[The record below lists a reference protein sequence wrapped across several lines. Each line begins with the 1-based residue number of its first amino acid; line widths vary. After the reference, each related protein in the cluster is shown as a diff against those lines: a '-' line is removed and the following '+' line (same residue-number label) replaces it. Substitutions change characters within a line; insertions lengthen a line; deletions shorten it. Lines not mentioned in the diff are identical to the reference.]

1 MTRRALALLLTLLTV
16 GLLALPAQAAGTGG
30 IELSPYPGVVDGRQ
44 VTAFHVAVPTRGTT
58 HPRYS
63 LRNTRG
69 VAVQGRLYAASATPD
84 GHGGWSIGGAGS
96 ARFVR
101 FSDRTVTLKPH
112 ETRLASFAVSG
123 DVSGKRYEALVV
135 EVRQGSVVTRAATLV
150 YLTRGRVVP
159 LPVLLVGV
167 AVLALLLVG
176 GALVVVRRRR
186 LA

>member
-1 MTRRALALLLTLLTV
+1 VTR
-16 GLLALPAQAAGTGG
+16 LALPAQAAGTGG

-58 HPRYS
+58 HVRYS
-63 LRNTRG
+63 LRNTKG
-69 VAVQGRLYAASATPD
+69 TAVQGRLYAASATPD
-84 GHGGWSIGGAGS
+84 GHGGWAIGGAGS

-101 FSDRTVTLKPH
+101 FPDRAVTLKPH
-112 ETRLASFAVSG
+112 ETRLASFRVSG

-159 LPVLLVGV
+159 LPVLLVGG
-167 AVLALLLVG
+167 AVLVLLLVG
-176 GALVVVRRRR
+176 GAVVVVRRMR